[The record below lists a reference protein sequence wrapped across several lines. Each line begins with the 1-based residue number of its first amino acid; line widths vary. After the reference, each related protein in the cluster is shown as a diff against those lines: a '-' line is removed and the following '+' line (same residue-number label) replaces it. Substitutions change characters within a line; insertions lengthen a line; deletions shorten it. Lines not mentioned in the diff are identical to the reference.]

1 MTSFQKER
9 PMKNGTLVSYAKI
22 YDGNGLLAQAHFG
35 LYAAPSVPAG
45 TIYNDDIEIREVN
58 AETE

>member
-1 MTSFQKER
+1 
-9 PMKNGTLVSYAKI
+9 MKNGTLVSYAKI